1 MKGGTKYFAVA
12 VFTMLFGLLGLFVV
26 GPTQSQAPNTKE
38 PPNKHKIAYHLSDP
52 EKTKFVLSNIQ
63 NHINGVGGWGHIEA
77 LELVV
82 IGPALKNFVTKTMD
96 PEIQQALERLQSQ
109 GVVFGACGNTM
120 KAFNINLEQLPAKTE
135 FLPQGGGV
143 RLMDLQEQGYVYI
156 RP

>member
-1 MKGGTKYFAVA
+1 MKGGTKFFALA
-12 VFTMLFGLLGLFVV
+12 VFTMLLWLLGLFVV
-26 GPTQSQAPNTKE
+26 GPTQSEAPDTKE
-38 PPNKHKIAYHLSDP
+38 PPKKHKIVYHLTDP

-82 IGPALKNFVTKTMD
+82 HGPALKNLLTKTMD
-96 PEIQQALERLQSQ
+96 PEVQQALERLQGQ

-120 KAFNINLEQLPAKTE
+120 RAFNITLEQLPAKTE
-135 FLPQGGGV
+135 YLPQGGVV
-143 RLMDLQEQGYVYI
+143 RLMELQEQGYVYI

>member
-1 MKGGTKYFAVA
+1 MKGGTKFFALA
-12 VFTMLFGLLGLFVV
+12 VFTMLLWLLGLFVV
-26 GPTQSQAPNTKE
+26 GPTQSEAPDTKE
-38 PPNKHKIAYHLSDP
+38 PPKKHKIVYHLTDP

-82 IGPALKNFVTKTMD
+82 HGPALKNFLTKTMD
-96 PEIQQALERLQSQ
+96 PEVQQALERLQGQ

-120 KAFNINLEQLPAKTE
+120 RAFNITLEQLPAKTE
-135 FLPQGGGV
+135 YLPQGGVV
-143 RLMDLQEQGYVYI
+143 RLMELQEQGYVYI